1 MGQHGQ
7 GLVTPALFIMSVDTF
22 EIEILYELDISII
35 QGASTISI
43 ESLNFVDE
51 NNFQMVV
58 RGYLSDELEK
68 TDGKKKNTDLANRP
82 HLIEFKAIVKI
93 LNHKNYLTQAKVIHL

>member
-1 MGQHGQ
+1 
-7 GLVTPALFIMSVDTF
+7 MSVDTF

-58 RGYLSDELEK
+58 RGYLSPDELEK
-68 TDGKKKNTDLANRP
+68 IRWEKEK
-82 HLIEFKAIVKI
+82 
-93 LNHKNYLTQAKVIHL
+93 Y